1 MPKRSRAASSV
12 YQTPGV
18 WIPRVSIKPPA
29 ERNIEEIMQNEMIA
43 LEANRVP
50 EVRRVV
56 DELPREI
63 GSKVWVVMTC
73 SCLAIAFIL
82 VFLVL
87 FVFGND
93 AEINDE
99 DGYGGS
105 GAFSGGGSGGG
116 GSGGG
121 GSPIPELFVPDA
133 PESDPTVVLPTRTRS
148 TQRTESHAT
157 ETTKGEVTWLTQ
169 ATTPAPTTSTTTPQP
184 LLCSVSETATLVS
197 LYPDD
202 NLCDIVMYTH
212 VRASKNQIVAVDDM
226 DSYTTFTT
234 VCGVKYSKTTCGIS
248 FDAR

>member
-63 GSKVWVVMTC
+63 G
-73 SCLAIAFIL
+73 
-82 VFLVL
+82 
-87 FVFGND
+87 
-93 AEINDE
+93 
-99 DGYGGS
+99 
-105 GAFSGGGSGGG
+105 GGSGGG

-133 PESDPTVVLPTRTRS
+133 PESDPTVAQSYVLRFISWFSPCPKLLRKNERGGFCRTRTRS

-157 ETTKGEVTWLTQ
+157 DTTKGEVTWLTQ